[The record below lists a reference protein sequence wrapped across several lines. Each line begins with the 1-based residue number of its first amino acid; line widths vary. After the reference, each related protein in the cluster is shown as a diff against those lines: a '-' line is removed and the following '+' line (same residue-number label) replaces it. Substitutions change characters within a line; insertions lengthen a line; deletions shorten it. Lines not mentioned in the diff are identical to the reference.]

1 MSFLRFDRLMTLYC
15 ARPLVSAGLVSRGAT
30 LPILMYH
37 SISDRREPGIS
48 PYFGTTTS
56 PAVFERQMIFLRD
69 NGFRAVTISEAMTA
83 LRDRHAGNE
92 KLVAITF
99 DDGFRDFYDLAF
111 PILKRLRFTAT
122 MYLPASFISDSRKN
136 FKEKECMSWR
146 QVRELRNE
154 GIAFGSHTLS
164 HPRLYELR
172 WKEIETE
179 LARSK
184 EQIEDELGERVND
197 FAYPYAFPQQDRP
210 FAVRFSALLKAQGY
224 DTCVTTMIGRARAG
238 DDPFRL
244 KRLPLN
250 DWDDDV
256 LLAAKLNGAYD
267 WLALP
272 QDVFKRAKQLL
283 PSYQR
288 LVAEE
293 A

>member
-1 MSFLRFDRLMTLYC
+1 
-15 ARPLVSAGLVSRGAT
+15 
-30 LPILMYH
+30 
-37 SISDRREPGIS
+37 
-48 PYFGTTTS
+48 
-56 PAVFERQMIFLRD
+56 
-69 NGFRAVTISEAMTA
+69 
-83 LRDRHAGNE
+83 
-92 KLVAITF
+92 
-99 DDGFRDFYDLAF
+99 
-111 PILKRLRFTAT
+111 
-122 MYLPASFISDSRKN
+122 
-136 FKEKECMSWR
+136 
-146 QVRELRNE
+146 
-154 GIAFGSHTLS
+154 
-164 HPRLYELR
+164 
-172 WKEIETE
+172 
-179 LARSK
+179 
-184 EQIEDELGERVND
+184 
-197 FAYPYAFPQQDRP
+197 
-210 FAVRFSALLKAQGY
+210 LKAQGY